1 MPLNT
6 IIEKARVGCPACFSH
21 FGGQIESTLEGLH
34 RGLQHLGK
42 SGRMDDAR
50 ARLRADLQTKRA
62 LLRSVLRAEN
72 YEEAARL
79 RDEIQSL
86 ETGLNMA
93 ESGAD

>member
-1 MPLNT
+1 
-6 IIEKARVGCPACFSH
+6 
-21 FGGQIESTLEGLH
+21 
-34 RGLQHLGK
+34 
-42 SGRMDDAR
+42 MDDAR